1 MGRNQIFVA
10 AFDYLNQIGRVGDQR
25 ELSQKTGISQTSI
38 SRIFNNHV
46 RQPSEDSLRKLNAAF
61 GNIFNMRWLR
71 GEVSSPMLVTEEGPF
86 PSLLSKKAK
95 NERFL
100 RAIDYLY
107 KIKKV
112 DSQRDVA
119 AKIGITESSLSRIKN
134 GVKFVGDDTLRKMN
148 ESFDAIFNMAY
159 FRVYDAPMLASD
171 EEEQKFPAVLGEKEE
186 EQKPEPM
193 PAWASNFIDIFSK
206 QVAEIENL
214 RFELRQCLTE
224 ISDLKE
230 QLKNQ
235 LKNQNN

>member
-46 RQPSEDSLRKLNAAF
+46 RQPSEDSLRKLNSAF
-61 GNIFNMRWLR
+61 GNMFNMQWLR
-71 GEVSSPMLVTEEGPF
+71 GEVS
-86 PSLLSKKAK
+86 
-95 NERFL
+95 
-100 RAIDYLY
+100 
-107 KIKKV
+107 
-112 DSQRDVA
+112 
-119 AKIGITESSLSRIKN
+119 
-134 GVKFVGDDTLRKMN
+134 
-148 ESFDAIFNMAY
+148 
-159 FRVYDAPMLASD
+159 APMLASV

-186 EQKPEPM
+186 EQKPEQM

>member
-1 MGRNQIFVA
+1 M
-10 AFDYLNQIGRVGDQR
+10 D
-25 ELSQKTGISQTSI
+25 
-38 SRIFNNHV
+38 
-46 RQPSEDSLRKLNAAF
+46 
-61 GNIFNMRWLR
+61 
-71 GEVSSPMLVTEEGPF
+71 
-86 PSLLSKKAK
+86 KKAK

-107 KIKKV
+107 QIKKV
-112 DSQRDVA
+112 NSQRDVA

-193 PAWASNFIDIFSK
+193 PAWASNFIDIISK
-206 QVAEIENL
+206 QVAEIEGL
-214 RFELRQCLTE
+214 RFELRKCLTE
-224 ISDLKE
+224 ISNLKE

>member
-1 MGRNQIFVA
+1 M
-10 AFDYLNQIGRVGDQR
+10 D
-25 ELSQKTGISQTSI
+25 
-38 SRIFNNHV
+38 
-46 RQPSEDSLRKLNAAF
+46 
-61 GNIFNMRWLR
+61 
-71 GEVSSPMLVTEEGPF
+71 
-86 PSLLSKKAK
+86 KKAK

-107 KIKKV
+107 QIKKV

-171 EEEQKFPAVLGEKEE
+171 EEEQKFPAVLGEEEE

-193 PAWASNFIDIFSK
+193 PVWASNFIHIISK
-206 QVAEIENL
+206 QVAEIECL
-214 RFELRQCLTE
+214 RFELRTCLTE
-224 ISDLKE
+224 LAEIKQ
-230 QLKNQ
+230 QLK
-235 LKNQNN
+235 KK